1 MESALFMRDRKTARN
16 MLRICKMLRAFLRHL
31 TLL

>member
-1 MESALFMRDRKTARN
+1 MECALFILDSKMARN